1 MEKNHNYKFL
11 LVLLTYF
18 KTEDL
23 MCHLGKIGIYRRNNY
38 FFFFFDSE
46 AELGVLILSS
56 LRFEPDGGIEATVCL
71 SYITITCAI
80 HIRL

>member
-1 MEKNHNYKFL
+1 MEKNNNYEFL

-18 KTEDL
+18 KTEEL

-38 FFFFFDSE
+38 FFFFFGSE
-46 AELGVLILSS
+46 AELEVLIPSS
-56 LRFEPDGGIEATVCL
+56 LRFEPDGGVEAIVCL

-80 HIRL
+80 NIRL